1 MKAEEIAELISME
14 PWQGVELQMSH
25 GHVIL
30 IGSKEDVIV
39 ENRIITVLRDSTPC
53 QWIDTDHVH
62 DVRLK
67 GILRDDHGLFGA
79 VERCRNSERELTRQF
94 WR

>member
-1 MKAEEIAELISME
+1 MKADEIAELISME
-14 PWQGVELQMSH
+14 PWRGAELQMCH
-25 GHVIL
+25 GDVIL
-30 IGSKEDVIV
+30 IDSREDVIV
-39 ENRIITVLRDSTPC
+39 ESDIITVLRNSTPC
-53 QWIDTDHVH
+53 QWIATH
-62 DVRLK
+62 DVRDVRPK